1 MAAGVLGRMSAGSQP
16 PQPVPPRSRKREI
29 LIDLVGMTALVVL
42 TLVLFERTQQTL
54 MLLIGGVVLAVSVL
68 GAFMLQ

>member
-1 MAAGVLGRMSAGSQP
+1 MAASVLGHMSAGQQP
-16 PQPVPPRSRKREI
+16 PQPVPPRGRKRENM
-29 LIDLVGMTALVVL
+29 IDLVGMAALVVL
-42 TLVLFERTQQTL
+42 TVVLFERTQQSL

>member
-1 MAAGVLGRMSAGSQP
+1 MAASVLGRMSAGQQP
-16 PQPVPPRSRKREI
+16 PQPGPPRGRKREI
-29 LIDLVGMTALVVL
+29 LIDLVGMAALVVL
-42 TLVLFERTQQTL
+42 TVVLFERTQQTL